1 MFFPLDPQPQL
12 NHIMIAMNQ
21 QEDSATQDS
30 YLEKNEVE
38 KKKKKKQ
45 QLLIKGK
52 VRKNNI
58 ILACC

>member
-21 QEDSATQDS
+21 QEDSATQDL

-38 KKKKKKQ
+38 KKKQ